1 MASGTRISPQPEVEY
16 PDSDGKP
23 MSDHTLQYKWI
34 VIIRE
39 GLADQYADD
48 PNVFVGAN
56 LLWYAVEGKPAI
68 RSAPDILIAFGR
80 PAGERGSYKQWQA
93 GGIAPHVVFDVLSTG
108 NRAGELKR
116 KFQFYER
123 YGVEQYYIYDPFSG
137 SLQGWRRR
145 GGTLKKIA
153 RMRGFVSPRLGI
165 RFEPLE
171 GQDNLTILSRRGQPF
186 ITPQEMSRRR
196 DLAERRAENAAL
208 RAENAELRA
217 ERYAARL
224 RELGIEPD

>member
-1 MASGTRISPQPEVEY
+1 VNLEV
-16 PDSDGKP
+16 
-23 MSDHTLQYKWI
+23 
-34 VIIRE
+34 
-39 GLADQYADD
+39 
-48 PNVFVGAN
+48 
-56 LLWYAVEGKPAI
+56 LWYAVEGKPAI
-68 RSAPDILIAFGR
+68 RSAPDIMIAFGR
-80 PAGERGSYKQWQA
+80 PQGERGSYKQWQE
-93 GGIAPHVVFDVLSTG
+93 GGIAPHVVFEILSPG

-123 YGVEQYYIYDPFSG
+123 YGVEEYYIYDPFSG

-145 GGTLKKIA
+145 GGALKKIA

-171 GQDNLTILSRRGQPF
+171 GQDNLTILGRKGQPF

-196 DLAERRAENAAL
+196 ELAETRAANAAL

-224 RELGIEPD
+224 RELGIEPN